1 MAKGSSTVFVI
12 DDDASVREAVTD
24 LLESVGMKATV
35 FASTEEF
42 LSRVQGEVP
51 SCLVL
56 DIRLPGMNGLE
67 FQEELRRRRMEI
79 PIVFITAH
87 GDVRMTSRAFRGGAV
102 EFLTKPFQKDE
113 LLAAIGEAVERDA
126 ARREQSEALSELS
139 SRFSTLT
146 ARERQV
152 MALVTAGLTNK
163 QAAAKLGVQEITIKV
178 HRARVMEKM
187 QADSL
192 PELVRLAE
200 KLKN

>member
-1 MAKGSSTVFVI
+1 MDKDSPTVFVI

-24 LLESVGMKATV
+24 LLESVGLKATV

-42 LSRVQGEVP
+42 LSVAQREIP

-67 FQEELRRRRMEI
+67 FQEELRRRRLQI

-87 GDVRMTSRAFRGGAV
+87 GDVRMTSRAFRSGAV

-113 LLAAIGEAVERDA
+113 LLAAIAEAVERDA
-126 ARREQSEALSELS
+126 ARREQSAALSELN

-146 ARERQV
+146 LREREV

-163 QAAAKLGVQEITIKV
+163 QAAARLGVSEITIKV

-192 PELVRLAE
+192 AELVRLADR
-200 KLKN
+200 LKN

>member
-1 MAKGSSTVFVI
+1 MAKGSPTVFVI

-42 LSRVQGEVP
+42 LSTAQREVP

-67 FQEELRRRRMEI
+67 FQEELRRRRMDI

-87 GDVRMTSRAFRGGAV
+87 GDVRMTSRAFRSGAV

-113 LLAAIGEAVERDA
+113 LLAAIGEAVARDA
-126 ARREQSEALSELS
+126 ARREQSAALSDLN

-146 ARERQV
+146 ARERAV

-192 PELVRLAE
+192 PELVRLA
-200 KLKN
+200 

>member
-1 MAKGSSTVFVI
+1 MAKGSPTVFVI

-24 LLESVGMKATV
+24 LLESVGMKAMV

-42 LSRVQGEVP
+42 LSAAQREVP

-67 FQEELRRRRMEI
+67 FQEELRRRRMDI

-113 LLAAIGEAVERDA
+113 LLAAIGEAVARDA
-126 ARREQSEALSELS
+126 ARREQSAALSDIN

-146 ARERQV
+146 AREREV

-163 QAAAKLGVQEITIKV
+163 QAGAKLGVQEITIKV

-200 KLKN
+200 RLKN